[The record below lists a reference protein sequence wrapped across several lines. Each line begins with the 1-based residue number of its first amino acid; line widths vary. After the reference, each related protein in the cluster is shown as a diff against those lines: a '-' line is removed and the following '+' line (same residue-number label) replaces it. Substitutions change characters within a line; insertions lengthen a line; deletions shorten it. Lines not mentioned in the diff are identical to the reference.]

1 MDATTAFAAVPLPMD
16 PQVCSNAS
24 STTAAARTTT
34 TSPVFSP
41 VSAAAAAEA
50 TITDSGDGAL
60 STILTESCTGD
71 DGIGTQKMYAP
82 HQVYDEGEGV
92 LDDNDDASSYYTS
105 LNDTSSNCDNGMSS
119 SVVMTNKT
127 SSRYYD

>member
-1 MDATTAFAAVPLPMD
+1 MDTTTAFVAVPVPVD

-41 VSAAAAAEA
+41 VSAAAVA
-50 TITDSGDGAL
+50 TITNSGNGAL
-60 STILTESCTGD
+60 STIVTESCTGD

-92 LDDNDDASSYYTS
+92 LDDNDDDASSYYTS